1 MTPDTKRLLLVAGG
15 GLIGC
20 VARYWLAGVVQRLGD
35 HGFPSGTLAVN
46 ILGSL
51 VIGIVM
57 TLSLER
63 GLVDESLRILL
74 TTGFCGGFTT
84 MSTFSYE
91 TFALLRTVST
101 CWPLQIP
108 ASRLPRA
115 LAPCGSEASSHG
127 HCEDQMKITGQGKLL
142 RIFVGES
149 DTLHGQSLYEA
160 LVRKA
165 RALGLAGATV
175 WRGIEGYGARSRIHT
190 AKILRLSEDLP
201 VIIEIVDSE
210 EKIRAALP
218 ELDAMMEATGGGGL
232 VTLEAAEII
241 KYTHGDAGA

>member
-91 TFALLRTVST
+91 TFALLQDGEH
-101 CWPLQIP
+101 L
-108 ASRLPRA
+108 
-115 LAPCGSEASSHG
+115 LAVANTGVTFAACLGAVWLGSV
-127 HCEDQMKITGQGKLL
+127 I
-142 RIFVGES
+142 
-149 DTLHGQSLYEA
+149 
-160 LVRKA
+160 A
-165 RALGLAGATV
+165 RAL
-175 WRGIEGYGARSRIHT
+175 
-190 AKILRLSEDLP
+190 
-201 VIIEIVDSE
+201 
-210 EKIRAALP
+210 
-218 ELDAMMEATGGGGL
+218 
-232 VTLEAAEII
+232 
-241 KYTHGDAGA
+241 